1 MRRHAGGWDA
11 APAGGA
17 RNPAPGRPRAAVR
30 PYYEGPPSLAGRGA
44 DEGGRKPAGSG
55 ARLGLR
61 PRPEVTAPGTEKP
74 LWSAERR
81 PRSRKRTRQDGRLVR
96 RLALHPLAFRGAR
109 KGPRS
114 AGMELRRTRR
124 RKEYGRWRTRFL
136 IPPLQGERERK
147 SAKHDRREA
156 RASGDDAGAR
166 RIRRR

>member
-1 MRRHAGGWDA
+1 MLAGWDA

-55 ARLGLR
+55 ARLGPR

-81 PRSRKRTRQDGRLVR
+81 P
-96 RLALHPLAFRGAR
+96 HPSKEDAA
-109 KGPRS
+109 
-114 AGMELRRTRR
+114 R
-124 RKEYGRWRTRFL
+124 RKTGAPLGAPQRLFCPRGRNFR
-136 IPPLQGERERK
+136 
-147 SAKHDRREA
+147 A
-156 RASGDDAGAR
+156 R
-166 RIRRR
+166 